1 MSQNKFGRNYQL
13 RVESTQKDTF
23 FDITLPKTI
32 EFSLTRHTLGS
43 SNNCNIRVTNLGQK
57 LRDNIRQDWSTFA
70 ALRRVQLNAGYGD
83 NLPLIFSGFIQQAW
97 SYREGVDF
105 ITNIDCNDG
114 AVPAA
119 LSVIQGNEGTFPAG
133 TPMKTVYETLI
144 SFLDATS
151 LGLIGDSFI
160 YTKDING
167 NITGNLQ
174 VLQKSKSYVGNVMQN
189 LINISGQSFFIDNG
203 LAYVLTNK
211 EWNKVQGKA
220 PIISVDSGLL
230 STPLLEIQ
238 TVTFDM
244 IFEPSLKVG
253 QLIQLQ
259 SELSPQLSN
268 ASLNA
273 SQTGPSD
280 NYYKITSLRH
290 KATISPAVCGDAITN
305 VEFYAV
311 NSPIGAPT

>member
-1 MSQNKFGRNYQL
+1 MPQDKFGRNYEL
-13 RVESTQKDTF
+13 RVESTQKGEF
-23 FDITLPKTI
+23 FKITLPKTV
-32 EFSLTRHTLGS
+32 EFSLTRHNLGS

-57 LRDNIRQDWSTFA
+57 ERNNIRQDWSTFSA
-70 ALRRVQLNAGYGD
+70 RRIVQLNAGYGEN
-83 NLPLIFSGFIQQAW
+83 NLPLIFSGIIQQAW

-114 AVPAA
+114 AFPAS
-119 LSVIQGNEGTFPAG
+119 LSRISGNEGTFPSG
-133 TPMKTVYETLI
+133 TPIKTVYENLI
-144 SFLDATS
+144 NLLDNTS
-151 LGLIGDSFI
+151 LGLIGNSFI
-160 YTKDING
+160 YDN
-167 NITGNLQ
+167 NGNLQ
-174 VLQKSKSYVGNVMQN
+174 VLKKSKSFSGNVMQN

-203 LAYVLTNK
+203 IAYVLTNN
-211 EWNKVQGKA
+211 EWLKVQGQA

-230 STPLLEIQ
+230 NTPLLETQ

-268 ASLNA
+268 AVLNN
-273 SQTGPSD
+273 SKTGPSD

-290 KATISPAVCGDAITN
+290 KALISPAICGDAITN

-311 NSPIGAPT
+311 NSPIGGPT